1 MNLRI
6 LAFLTLAIA
15 FTAPGCGPS
24 ARISSAAG
32 GKDQTVS
39 YESATFQLARGHLV
53 QVVLFRRTP
62 APFGDPDPDF
72 EYVFFQVPED
82 NRFGWVREDNLP
94 VYRWVRENGKDQ
106 LWQGTAG
113 EGGIRFGILTGKGH
127 IHFQFHVTLSPI
139 HGTAGGVYVFSGNVK
154 CTEDLPRTQGLMN
167 RYGEW
172 LERILATKP
181 ADERSLPARLVES
194 PAATGASES
203 AGPQPQPPRN
213 PLP

>member
-6 LAFLTLAIA
+6 LALARWVPLLVALA
-15 FTAPGCGPS
+15 FTASGCGPS

-32 GKDQTVS
+32 GRDQSVS

-53 QVVLFRRTP
+53 GIVLFRRTP

-72 EYVFFQVPED
+72 EYVFFQVPER

-94 VYRWVRENGKDQ
+94 IYRWVRENGKDQ

-113 EGGIRFGILTGKGH
+113 EGRLRFGVLSDKGH
-127 IHFQFHVTLSPI
+127 IHFQFHVTMSPI
-139 HGTAGGVYVFSGNVK
+139 HQTPGSVYVFSGDVK

-167 RYGEW
+167 RYGDW

-181 ADERSLPARLVES
+181 ADESRRSRD
-194 PAATGASES
+194 ES

-213 PLP
+213 PMP

>member
-1 MNLRI
+1 MNLR
-6 LAFLTLAIA
+6 TLALARWVPLAVALA
-15 FTAPGCGPS
+15 FTASGCGPS

-39 YESATFQLARGHLV
+39 YESATFQLARGHLA
-53 QVVLFRRTP
+53 QIVLFRRTP

-127 IHFQFHVTLSPI
+127 IHFNFHVILSPI

-181 ADERSLPARLVES
+181 GDSSRRSRDESPGPPSLP
-194 PAATGASES
+194 PT
-203 AGPQPQPPRN
+203 P
-213 PLP
+213 

>member
-1 MNLRI
+1 MNLRMLALPRRVPPWHGYGSCRGRLAACPPVLI
-6 LAFLTLAIA
+6 LLVALA
-15 FTAPGCGPS
+15 FTASGCGPS

-53 QVVLFRRTP
+53 QVILFRRTP

-113 EGGIRFGILTGKGH
+113 KGH
-127 IHFQFHVTLSPI
+127 IHFNFHVILSPI

-154 CTEDLPRTQGLMN
+154 CNEDLPRTQGLLN

-172 LERILATKP
+172 LERILASEP
-181 ADERSLPARLVES
+181 
-194 PAATGASES
+194 GAQE
-203 AGPQPQPPRN
+203 PPR
-213 PLP
+213 

>member
-1 MNLRI
+1 MTIRRSRPAAAL
-6 LAFLTLAIA
+6 LLLTASAIA
-15 FTAPGCGPS
+15 ACAASAPGCGPS

-39 YESATFQLARGHLV
+39 YASATFQLARGHLV
-53 QVVLFRRTP
+53 QIILFRRTP
-62 APFGDPDPDF
+62 APFGDADPDF

-94 VYRWVRENGKDQ
+94 IYRWVRENGKNQ

-113 EGGIRFGILTGKGH
+113 EGHIRFGVLTGKGH
-127 IHFQFHVTLSPI
+127 IHFDFHVTMAPI
-139 HGTAGGVYVFSGNVK
+139 HNTPGSVYVFSGNVK
-154 CTEDLPRTQGLMN
+154 CNEDLPRTQGLLN

-172 LERILATKP
+172 LERTLATKP
-181 ADERSLPARLVES
+181 ADERSLPA
-194 PAATGASES
+194 GAGES
-203 AGPQPQPPRN
+203 AGPLPPRN

>member
-1 MNLRI
+1 MSIRRQCPIAAAVLV
-6 LAFLTLAIA
+6 LASTLAS
-15 FTAPGCGPS
+15 GCGPS

-39 YESATFQLARGHLV
+39 YESATFQLARGRLV

-72 EYVFFQVPED
+72 EYVFFQVPERK
-82 NRFGWVREDNLP
+82 RFGWVREDNLP
-94 VYRWVRENGKDQ
+94 VYRWVRENGKDR

-113 EGGIRFGILTGKGH
+113 EGSIRFGILSDKGH
-127 IHFQFHVTLSPI
+127 IHFHFHVTLSPI
-139 HGTAGGVYVFSGNVK
+139 HDTAGGAYVFSGAVK
-154 CTEDLPRTQGLMN
+154 CAEDLPRTQGLMN

-172 LERILATKP
+172 LERILASKP
-181 ADERSLPARLVES
+181 AEEQ
-194 PAATGASES
+194 GES
-203 AGPQPQPPRN
+203 AGPQTPRN

>member
-1 MNLRI
+1 MSIRRACSATAKAAVLI
-6 LAFLTLAIA
+6 LGAGALFAS
-15 FTAPGCGPS
+15 GCGSS

-32 GKDQTVS
+32 GKDQSVS

-53 QVVLFRRTP
+53 GIVLFRRTP

-72 EYVFFQVPED
+72 EYVFFQVPER

-113 EGGIRFGILTGKGH
+113 EGSLRFGILTDKGH
-127 IHFQFHVTLSPI
+127 IHFNFHVTMSPI
-139 HGTAGGVYVFSGNVK
+139 HDTAGGVYVFSGNVK

-181 ADERSLPARLVES
+181 AEESRRSRD
-194 PAATGASES
+194 ES
-203 AGPQPQPPRN
+203 AGPQPRPPRN
-213 PLP
+213 PMP

>member
-1 MNLRI
+1 MSIRRAWSATAKAAVLI
-6 LAFLTLAIA
+6 LGAGALFAS
-15 FTAPGCGPS
+15 GCGPS

-39 YESATFQLARGHLV
+39 YESATFQLARGRLV
-53 QVVLFRRTP
+53 AIILFRRTP

-72 EYVFFQVPED
+72 EYVFFQVPERD
-82 NRFGWVREDNLP
+82 HFGWVREDNLP
-94 VYRWVRENGKDQ
+94 IYRWVRENGKDQ
-106 LWQGTAG
+106 LWRGTAG
-113 EGGIRFGILTGKGH
+113 EGSLRFGILTDKGH
-127 IHFQFHVTLSPI
+127 IHFNFHVTMSPI

-154 CTEDLPRTQGLMN
+154 CNEDLPRTQGLMN

-181 ADERSLPARLVES
+181 ADERSLPA
-194 PAATGASES
+194 GAGES
-203 AGPQPQPPRN
+203 AGPQPPRN